1 MIQYQHFNTP
11 HNQSMDTLLR
21 AIYKDRIL
29 NLRDAKLI
37 DSSKYDL
44 RKPLTKNQRRQ
55 INYAINKYDS
65 IISNNKANKIATICI
80 KNKKTQSLLRRK
92 GYLIKN
98 SRVFIPKT
106 KNQKVNIKRIDNK
119 IQIIKKIGKNKKV
132 VQNLHYGNIFDD
144 LNNLKLKD
152 KEFISL
158 NYFGYGMTE
167 VLSTVEEAIE
177 LINRYLQQ
185 EGYDDLSSYKKQEL
199 LSRYSFET
207 YKF

>member
-1 MIQYQHFNTP
+1 MIQYHHFNTP
-11 HNQSMDTLLR
+11 HHAMDTLLQG
-21 AIYKDRIL
+21 IYKDRVL
-29 NLRDAKLI
+29 HLRNAKLI

-65 IISNNKANKIATICI
+65 IISNNKANKIATRYI
-80 KNKKTQSLLRRK
+80 KDKKTQSLLRRK

-98 SRVFIPKT
+98 NRVFIQKT
-106 KNQKVNIKRIDNK
+106 KNQKVNIKRVGNE

-132 VQNLHYGNIFDD
+132 VQNLHYGNIFTD

-158 NYFGYGMTE
+158 SYFGYGMTE
-167 VLSTVEEAIE
+167 VLSTVDEAIE

-185 EGYDDLSSYKKQEL
+185 EDYDNLSTFKKQEL

-207 YKF
+207 FKF

>member
-1 MIQYQHFNTP
+1 MHFNTP

-98 SRVFIPKT
+98 NRVFIPKT

-158 NYFGYGMTE
+158 SYFGYGMTE
-167 VLSTVEEAIE
+167 VLSTVDEAIE

-185 EGYDDLSSYKKQEL
+185 EGYDDLSSFKKQEL

>member
-1 MIQYQHFNTP
+1 
-11 HNQSMDTLLR
+11 MDTLLQG
-21 AIYKDRIL
+21 IYKDRVL
-29 NLRDAKLI
+29 YLRNAKLI
-37 DSSKYDL
+37 EPSKYDL

-65 IISNNKANKIATICI
+65 VISNNKSNKIAAITI
-80 KNKKTQSLLRRK
+80 KNKKTRSLLRRK

-98 SRVFIPKT
+98 NRVFIPKT
-106 KNQKVNIKRIDNK
+106 KNQKVNIRRIGNK

-185 EGYDDLSSYKKQEL
+185 EGYDDLSSFKKQEL

>member
-1 MIQYQHFNTP
+1 MHFNTP

-98 SRVFIPKT
+98 NRVFIPKT

-185 EGYDDLSSYKKQEL
+185 EGYDDLSSFKKQEL

>member
-1 MIQYQHFNTP
+1 MIQYYDFNTP
-11 HNQSMDTLLR
+11 HHEMDTLLSG
-21 AIYKDRIL
+21 IYKDRVL
-29 NLRDAKLI
+29 RLRDAKLI

-44 RKPLTKNQRRQ
+44 RKPLSKNERRQ
-55 INYAINKYDS
+55 INYATNKYDS
-65 IISNNKANKIATICI
+65 IISNNKANKIATVCI

-98 SRVFIPKT
+98 NRVFIPKT
-106 KNQKVNIKRIDNK
+106 KNQKVNIKRVDNK

-158 NYFGYGMTE
+158 SYFGYGMTE
-167 VLSTVEEAIE
+167 VLSTVDEAIE

-185 EGYDDLSSYKKQEL
+185 EGYDDLSSFKKQEL

>member
-1 MIQYQHFNTP
+1 MFDNLQ
-11 HNQSMDTLLR
+11 
-21 AIYKDRIL
+21 AEIYKNRVIE
-29 NLRDAKLI
+29 LRNAKLI
-37 DSSKYDL
+37 DSNKYDL
-44 RKPLTKNQRRQ
+44 RQPLSKNQKRQ

-65 IISNNKANKIATICI
+65 VIRNNNANKIATRLI
-80 KNKKTQSLLRRK
+80 KDKKTQSLLRRK

-98 SRVFIPKT
+98 NRVYINKT
-106 KNQKVNIKRIDNK
+106 KNQKVNIKRVGNK
-119 IQIIKKIGKNKKV
+119 VQIIKKIGKNKKV
-132 VQNLHYGNIFDD
+132 VQNLHYGNIFTD

-167 VLSTVEEAIE
+167 VLSSVEEAIE

-185 EGYDDLSSYKKQEL
+185 EDYDNLSIYKKQEL

-207 YKF
+207 FKF

>member
-1 MIQYQHFNTP
+1 
-11 HNQSMDTLLR
+11 MDLLGDL
-21 AIYKDRIL
+21 AGEIYKNRVL
-29 NLRDAKLI
+29 ELRNAKLI

-44 RKPLTKNQRRQ
+44 RKPLSKNERRQ
-55 INYAINKYDS
+55 INYATNKYDS
-65 IISNNKANKIATICI
+65 VIRNNNANKIATRLI
-80 KNKKTQSLLRRK
+80 KDKKTQSLLRRK

-98 SRVFIPKT
+98 NRVYINKT
-106 KNQKVNIKRIDNK
+106 KNQKVNIKRIGNK
-119 IQIIKKIGKNKKV
+119 IQITKKIGKNKKV

-177 LINRYLQQ
+177 LINRYLKQ

>member
-1 MIQYQHFNTP
+1 
-11 HNQSMDTLLR
+11 MDTLLQG
-21 AIYKDRIL
+21 IYKDRVL
-29 NLRDAKLI
+29 HLRNAKLI

-65 IISNNKANKIATICI
+65 VISNNKSNKIATRYI
-80 KNKKTQSLLRRK
+80 KDKKTQSLLRRK

-98 SRVFIPKT
+98 NRVFIQKT
-106 KNQKVNIKRIDNK
+106 KNQKVNIKRVGNE
-119 IQIIKKIGKNKKV
+119 IQITKKIGKNKKV

-158 NYFGYGMTE
+158 SYFGYGMTE
-167 VLSTVEEAIE
+167 VLSTVDEAIE

-185 EGYDDLSSYKKQEL
+185 EGYDNLSSFKKQEL

>member
-1 MIQYQHFNTP
+1 
-11 HNQSMDTLLR
+11 MDTLISG
-21 AIYKDRIL
+21 IYKDRVL
-29 NLRDAKLI
+29 HLRNAKLI

-44 RKPLTKNQRRQ
+44 RKPLSKNERRQ

-65 IISNNKANKIATICI
+65 VISNNKANKIATIRI
-80 KNKKTQSLLRRK
+80 KNKKTRSLLRRK

-98 SRVFIPKT
+98 NRVFIPKT
-106 KNQKVNIKRIDNK
+106 KNQKVNIKRIGNK
-119 IQIIKKIGKNKKV
+119 IQITKKIGKNKKV

-177 LINRYLQQ
+177 LINRYLKQ

>member
-1 MIQYQHFNTP
+1 
-11 HNQSMDTLLR
+11 MDTLLG
-21 AIYKDRIL
+21 AIYKDRVL
-29 NLRDAKLI
+29 HLRNAKLI
-37 DSSKYDL
+37 EPSKYDL

-65 IISNNKANKIATICI
+65 IISNNKANKIATVSVR
-80 KNKKTQSLLRRK
+80 NKKTQSLLRRK

-98 SRVFIPKT
+98 NRVFIPKT
-106 KNQKVNIKRIDNK
+106 KNQKVNIKRVGNK

-132 VQNLHYGNIFDD
+132 VQNLHYGNIFTD

-158 NYFGYGMTE
+158 SYFGYGMTE
-167 VLSTVEEAIE
+167 VLSTVDEAIE

-185 EGYDDLSSYKKQEL
+185 EDYDNLSTFKKQEL

-207 YKF
+207 FKF

>member
-11 HNQSMDTLLR
+11 HHAMDTLLG
-21 AIYKDRIL
+21 AIYKDRVL

-37 DSSKYDL
+37 EPSKYDL
-44 RKPLTKNQRRQ
+44 RKPLSTNERRQ

-65 IISNNKANKIATICI
+65 VISNNKANKIAAITI

-98 SRVFIPKT
+98 NRVFIPKT
-106 KNQKVNIKRIDNK
+106 KNQKVNIKRIGNK

-185 EGYDDLSSYKKQEL
+185 EGYDDLSSFKKQEL

>member
-1 MIQYQHFNTP
+1 
-11 HNQSMDTLLR
+11 MDLLGDL
-21 AIYKDRIL
+21 AGEIYKNRVL
-29 NLRDAKLI
+29 ELRNAKLI
-37 DSSKYDL
+37 DHGKYDL

-55 INYAINKYDS
+55 INYATNKYDS
-65 IISNNKANKIATICI
+65 VIQNSNANKIATVCI

-98 SRVFIPKT
+98 NRVFIPKT
-106 KNQKVNIKRIDNK
+106 KNQKVNIKRVGNK

-167 VLSTVEEAIE
+167 VLSTVDEAIE
-177 LINRYLQQ
+177 LINRYLKQ

-207 YKF
+207 FKF

>member
-11 HNQSMDTLLR
+11 HHAMDTLLQG
-21 AIYKDRIL
+21 IYKDRVL
-29 NLRDAKLI
+29 HLRNAKLI

-44 RKPLTKNQRRQ
+44 RKPLSKNERRQ

-65 IISNNKANKIATICI
+65 VISNNKANKIATIRI
-80 KNKKTQSLLRRK
+80 KNKKTRSLLRRK

-98 SRVFIPKT
+98 NRVFIPKT
-106 KNQKVNIKRIDNK
+106 KNQKVNIKRIGNK
-119 IQIIKKIGKNKKV
+119 IQITKKIGKNKKV

-177 LINRYLQQ
+177 LINRYLKQ

>member
-1 MIQYQHFNTP
+1 
-11 HNQSMDTLLR
+11 MDTLLQG
-21 AIYKDRIL
+21 IYKDRVL
-29 NLRDAKLI
+29 HLRNAKLI
-37 DSSKYDL
+37 DPNKYDL

-65 IISNNKANKIATICI
+65 IIANNKANKIATVSV

-98 SRVFIPKT
+98 NRVFIPKT
-106 KNQKVNIKRIDNK
+106 KNQKVNVKRVGNK

-132 VQNLHYGNIFDD
+132 VQNLHYGNIFTD

-167 VLSTVEEAIE
+167 VLSTVGEAIE
-177 LINRYLQQ
+177 LINRYLKQ

-207 YKF
+207 FKF

>member
-1 MIQYQHFNTP
+1 
-11 HNQSMDTLLR
+11 MDTLLQG
-21 AIYKDRIL
+21 IYKDRVL
-29 NLRDAKLI
+29 HLRNAKLI
-37 DSSKYDL
+37 EPSKYDL

-65 IISNNKANKIATICI
+65 IISNNKANKIATVSVR
-80 KNKKTQSLLRRK
+80 NKKTQSLLRRK

-98 SRVFIPKT
+98 NRVFIPKT
-106 KNQKVNIKRIDNK
+106 KNQKVNIKRIGNK

-132 VQNLHYGNIFDD
+132 IQNLHYGNIFTD

-158 NYFGYGMTE
+158 SYFGYGMTE
-167 VLSTVEEAIE
+167 VLSTVGEAIE

-185 EGYDDLSSYKKQEL
+185 EDYDNLSSFKKQEL

-207 YKF
+207 FKF

>member
-1 MIQYQHFNTP
+1 
-11 HNQSMDTLLR
+11 MDTLLQG
-21 AIYKDRIL
+21 IYKDRVL
-29 NLRDAKLI
+29 HLRNAKLI
-37 DSSKYDL
+37 EPSKYDL

-65 IISNNKANKIATICI
+65 VISNTKANKIATIYI

-98 SRVFIPKT
+98 NRVFIQKT
-106 KNQKVNIKRIDNK
+106 KNQKVNIKRVGNK
-119 IQIIKKIGKNKKV
+119 IQIMKKIGKNKKV

-158 NYFGYGMTE
+158 SYFGYGMTE
-167 VLSTVEEAIE
+167 VLSTVDEAIE

-185 EGYDDLSSYKKQEL
+185 EGYDDLSSFKKQEL

>member
-1 MIQYQHFNTP
+1 MFDNLQ
-11 HNQSMDTLLR
+11 
-21 AIYKDRIL
+21 AEIYKNRVIE
-29 NLRDAKLI
+29 LRNAKLI
-37 DSSKYDL
+37 DSDKYDL
-44 RKPLTKNQRRQ
+44 RQPLSKNQKRQ

-65 IISNNKANKIATICI
+65 VIRNNNANKIATRLI
-80 KNKKTQSLLRRK
+80 KDKKTQSLLRRK

-98 SRVFIPKT
+98 NRVYINKT
-106 KNQKVNIKRIDNK
+106 KNQKVNIKRIGNK
-119 IQIIKKIGKNKKV
+119 VQIIKKIGKNKKV
-132 VQNLHYGNIFDD
+132 VQNLHYGNIFTD

-167 VLSTVEEAIE
+167 VLSSVEEAIE

-185 EGYDDLSSYKKQEL
+185 EDYNNLSSYKKQEL

-207 YKF
+207 FKF

>member
-1 MIQYQHFNTP
+1 
-11 HNQSMDTLLR
+11 MDTLLG
-21 AIYKDRIL
+21 AIYKDRVL
-29 NLRDAKLI
+29 HLRNAKLI
-37 DSSKYDL
+37 DPNKYDL

-65 IISNNKANKIATICI
+65 IISNNKTNKIATVSVR
-80 KNKKTQSLLRRK
+80 NKKTQSLLRRK

-98 SRVFIPKT
+98 NRVFIPKT
-106 KNQKVNIKRIDNK
+106 KNQKVNIKRVGNK

-132 VQNLHYGNIFDD
+132 VQNLHYGNIFTD

-158 NYFGYGMTE
+158 SYFGYGMTE
-167 VLSTVEEAIE
+167 VLSTVDEAIE

-185 EGYDDLSSYKKQEL
+185 EDYDNLSTFKKQEL

-207 YKF
+207 FKF

>member
-1 MIQYQHFNTP
+1 
-11 HNQSMDTLLR
+11 MDTLLG
-21 AIYKDRIL
+21 AIYKDRVL
-29 NLRDAKLI
+29 HLRDAKLI
-37 DSSKYDL
+37 DPNKYDL

-65 IISNNKANKIATICI
+65 IISNNKANKIATVSVR
-80 KNKKTQSLLRRK
+80 NKKTQSLLRRK

-98 SRVFIPKT
+98 NRVFIPKT
-106 KNQKVNIKRIDNK
+106 KNQKVNIKRVGNK

-132 VQNLHYGNIFDD
+132 VQNLHYGNIFTD

-158 NYFGYGMTE
+158 SYFGYGMTE
-167 VLSTVEEAIE
+167 VLSTVDEAIE

-185 EGYDDLSSYKKQEL
+185 EDYDNLSTFKKQEL

-207 YKF
+207 FKF

>member
-1 MIQYQHFNTP
+1 
-11 HNQSMDTLLR
+11 MDTLLQG
-21 AIYKDRIL
+21 IYKDRVL
-29 NLRDAKLI
+29 HLRNAKLI
-37 DSSKYDL
+37 EPSKYDL
-44 RKPLTKNQRRQ
+44 RKSLSKNERRQ

-65 IISNNKANKIATICI
+65 IISNNKANKIATVSVR
-80 KNKKTQSLLRRK
+80 NKKTQSLLRRK

-98 SRVFIPKT
+98 NRVFIPKT
-106 KNQKVNIKRIDNK
+106 KNQKVKIKRVGNK

-132 VQNLHYGNIFDD
+132 VQNLHYGNIFTD

-158 NYFGYGMTE
+158 SYFGYGMTE
-167 VLSTVEEAIE
+167 VLSTVDEAIE

-185 EGYDDLSSYKKQEL
+185 EDYDNLSTFKKQEL

-207 YKF
+207 FKF

>member
-1 MIQYQHFNTP
+1 
-11 HNQSMDTLLR
+11 MDLLGDL
-21 AIYKDRIL
+21 AGEIYKNRVL
-29 NLRDAKLI
+29 ELRNAKLI
-37 DSSKYDL
+37 DPSKYDL

-55 INYAINKYDS
+55 INYATNKYDS
-65 IISNNKANKIATICI
+65 VIRNNNANKIATRLI
-80 KNKKTQSLLRRK
+80 KDKKTQSLLRRK

-98 SRVFIPKT
+98 NRVYINKT
-106 KNQKVNIKRIDNK
+106 KNQKVNIKRIGNK
-119 IQIIKKIGKNKKV
+119 IQITKKIGKNKKV

-177 LINRYLQQ
+177 LINRYLKQ

>member
-1 MIQYQHFNTP
+1 
-11 HNQSMDTLLR
+11 MDTLLG
-21 AIYKDRIL
+21 AIYKDRVL
-29 NLRDAKLI
+29 HLRDAKLI

-65 IISNNKANKIATICI
+65 VISNNKANKIAAITI

-98 SRVFIPKT
+98 NRVFIPKT
-106 KNQKVNIKRIDNK
+106 KNQKVNIKRIGNK
-119 IQIIKKIGKNKKV
+119 IQITKKIGKNKKV

-177 LINRYLQQ
+177 LINRYLKQ

>member
-1 MIQYQHFNTP
+1 MIQYHHFNTP
-11 HNQSMDTLLR
+11 HHAMDTLLQG
-21 AIYKDRIL
+21 IYKDRVL
-29 NLRDAKLI
+29 HLRNAKLI
-37 DSSKYDL
+37 EPSKYDL
-44 RKPLTKNQRRQ
+44 RKPLTKNQIRQ

-65 IISNNKANKIATICI
+65 VISNNKTNKIATRYI
-80 KNKKTQSLLRRK
+80 KDKKTQSLLRRK

-98 SRVFIPKT
+98 NRVFIQKT
-106 KNQKVNIKRIDNK
+106 KNQKVNIKRVGNE

-132 VQNLHYGNIFDD
+132 VQNLHYGNIFTD

-158 NYFGYGMTE
+158 SYFGYGMTE

-185 EGYDDLSSYKKQEL
+185 EDYDNLSTFKKQEL

-207 YKF
+207 FKF

>member
-1 MIQYQHFNTP
+1 
-11 HNQSMDTLLR
+11 MDTLLR

-98 SRVFIPKT
+98 NRVFIPKT

-185 EGYDDLSSYKKQEL
+185 EGYDDLSSFKKQEL

>member
-1 MIQYQHFNTP
+1 MFDNLQ
-11 HNQSMDTLLR
+11 
-21 AIYKDRIL
+21 AEIYKNRVIE
-29 NLRDAKLI
+29 LRNAKLI
-37 DSSKYDL
+37 DSNKYDL
-44 RKPLTKNQRRQ
+44 RQPLSKNQKRQ

-65 IISNNKANKIATICI
+65 VIRNNNANKIASRLI
-80 KNKKTQSLLRRK
+80 KDKKTQSLLRRK

-98 SRVFIPKT
+98 NRVYINKT
-106 KNQKVNIKRIDNK
+106 KNQKVNIKRVGNK
-119 IQIIKKIGKNKKV
+119 VQIIKKIGKNKKV
-132 VQNLHYGNIFDD
+132 VQNLHYGNIFTD

-167 VLSTVEEAIE
+167 VLSSVEEAIE

-185 EGYDDLSSYKKQEL
+185 EDYDNLSTYKKQEL

-207 YKF
+207 FKF

>member
-1 MIQYQHFNTP
+1 
-11 HNQSMDTLLR
+11 MDTLLQG
-21 AIYKDRIL
+21 IYKDRVL
-29 NLRDAKLI
+29 HLRNAKLI
-37 DSSKYDL
+37 EPSKYDL
-44 RKPLTKNQRRQ
+44 RKQLTKNQRRQ

-65 IISNNKANKIATICI
+65 VISNNKANKIAAITI

-98 SRVFIPKT
+98 NRVFIPKT
-106 KNQKVNIKRIDNK
+106 KNQKVNIKRVGSK

-158 NYFGYGMTE
+158 SYFGYGMTE
-167 VLSTVEEAIE
+167 VLSTVEEAVE

-185 EGYDDLSSYKKQEL
+185 EGYADLSSFKKQEL

>member
-1 MIQYQHFNTP
+1 
-11 HNQSMDTLLR
+11 MDTLLQG
-21 AIYKDRIL
+21 IYKDRVL
-29 NLRDAKLI
+29 HLRNAKLI

-44 RKPLTKNQRRQ
+44 RKQLTKNQRRQ

-65 IISNNKANKIATICI
+65 VISNNKSNKIAAITI

-98 SRVFIPKT
+98 NRVFIQKT
-106 KNQKVNIKRIDNK
+106 KNQKVNIKRVGNK

-158 NYFGYGMTE
+158 SYFGYGMTE
-167 VLSTVEEAIE
+167 VLSTVNEAIE

-185 EGYDDLSSYKKQEL
+185 EGYDNLSSFKKQEL

>member
-1 MIQYQHFNTP
+1 
-11 HNQSMDTLLR
+11 MDTLLQG
-21 AIYKDRIL
+21 IYKDRVL
-29 NLRDAKLI
+29 HLRNAKLI

-44 RKPLTKNQRRQ
+44 RKPLSKNQRRQ

-65 IISNNKANKIATICI
+65 IISNNKANKIATVCI

-98 SRVFIPKT
+98 NRVFIPKT
-106 KNQKVNIKRIDNK
+106 KNQKVNIKRIGNK
-119 IQIIKKIGKNKKV
+119 IQITKKIGKNKKV

-177 LINRYLQQ
+177 LINRYLKQ